1 MDELFTVVIHHQG
14 HFLENP
20 IRYVEGFVNH
30 VDDCDPE
37 KWSKLEVEDIVER
50 LGYPKYKLLWYR
62 ILGLGLDEGLRVI
75 GTDKD
80 AVNMTT
86 VVKGHEQIEVY
97 VEHIVDEVAKHIK
110 HLVGKMDKSWI
121 DLPTQV
127 SMEYLKGIDEFIE
140 FAYSSRPEGSFIS
153 CPCRRCENRYS
164 FSRQV
169 VKDHL
174 YSHGFFKNYKNWTN
188 HGEPYSPLHCDGD
201 NGKDKA
207 NGDDM
212 VGMIYEALGNPQLG
226 TENNEQS
233 TDDPQTGPDERT
245 MKYLKLLQDAQ
256 IELYPGCKNFT
267 TLSFVVRLLHMKV
280 LYRWAN
286 ESVDALFE
294 LFHQSYPEGVK
305 LPNSHSQAV
314 KVTKD
319 LSFKYETWDAC
330 PNNCMLFRKENA
342 KLDACTICNVSRWKP
357 NDGEGHVKQ
366 KAAKQMRY
374 FPLKPTLQRWF
385 MSTEIS
391 EQMRWHADGRTND
404 GVSRHPADSPA
415 WKDFD
420 QRHKSFS
427 NESQNVR
434 LGLASDGFNPFGSAH
449 IAHSTWP
456 VVLIPYNLPPWMCM
470 KQPFFILSVLIDGP
484 KGPGDK
490 IDVYLQP
497 LIEELLELWNEG
509 VPTFDASTNQMFQ
522 LRAALLWT
530 INDFPAFANLS
541 GWSTK
546 GEYACPVCNK
556 NTVSCWLKYG
566 RKHAYMGHRRF
577 LPNGHKFRKDK
588 VSFDGKRELR
598 DKPRLLSGTELLN
611 QLDSEGILTQ

>member
-1 MDELFTVVIHHQG
+1 
-14 HFLENP
+14 
-20 IRYVEGFVNH
+20 
-30 VDDCDPE
+30 
-37 KWSKLEVEDIVER
+37 
-50 LGYPKYKLLWYR
+50 
-62 ILGLGLDEGLRVI
+62 
-75 GTDKD
+75 
-80 AVNMTT
+80 
-86 VVKGHEQIEVY
+86 
-97 VEHIVDEVAKHIK
+97 
-110 HLVGKMDKSWI
+110 MDKSWI
-121 DLPTQV
+121 DLPTRV

-153 CPCRRCENRYS
+153 CPCRRCENIYS

-174 YSHGFFKNYKNWTN
+174 YSHGFFKKYKNWTN

-201 NGKDKA
+201 NGKDKS

-245 MKYLKLLQDAQ
+245 MNPTQRD
-256 IELYPGCKNFT
+256 
-267 TLSFVVRLLHMKV
+267 
-280 LYRWAN
+280 
-286 ESVDALFE
+286 
-294 LFHQSYPEGVK
+294 VK
-305 LPNSHSQAV
+305 LSNSHSQAV
-314 KVTKD
+314 KVTQD

-330 PNNCMLFRKENA
+330 SNNCMLFRKENA
-342 KLDACTICNVSRWKP
+342 KLDACAICNVSRWKS

-366 KAAKQMRY
+366 KAAKQIRY

-404 GVSRHPADSPA
+404 GVSRHPVDSPT

-427 NESQNVR
+427 NDSRNVR

-484 KGPGDK
+484 KGLGDK

-522 LRAALLWT
+522 LHVALLWT

-611 QLDSEGILTQ
+611 QLDSEGILTQYRMEDLKEREERPNQN